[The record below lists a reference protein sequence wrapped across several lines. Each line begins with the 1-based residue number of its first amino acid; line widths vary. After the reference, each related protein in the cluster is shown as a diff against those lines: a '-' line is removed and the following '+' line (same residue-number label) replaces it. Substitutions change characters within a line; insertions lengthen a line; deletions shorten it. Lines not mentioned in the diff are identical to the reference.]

1 MNMNNF
7 PRGFESA
14 TERRPLPRW
23 VMWLAAALDYIEN
36 NSIVSVGTGSTVNH
50 FIDGLA
56 SVRARIRGAVSSS
69 SRTRSARS
77 SRSWWPR

>member
-23 VMWLAAALDYIEN
+23 VNWIAAAL
-36 NSIVSVGTGSTVNH
+36 V
-50 FIDGLA
+50 FDGLGMLEWHDA
-56 SVRARIRGAVSSS
+56 QVEQAIQEARK
-69 SRTRSARS
+69 
-77 SRSWWPR
+77 

>member
-23 VMWLAAALDYIEN
+23 VNWLAAALI
-36 NSIVSVGTGSTVNH
+36 
-50 FIDGLA
+50 FCGLA
-56 SVRARIRGAVSSS
+56 VLEYQDAQVEQAIQQARK
-69 SRTRSARS
+69 
-77 SRSWWPR
+77 